1 MSTNTIISGIAMF
14 APLLLDIVGI
24 ALFSAKKKEE

>member
-1 MSTNTIISGIAMF
+1 MSTTIISGIAIF
-14 APLLLDIVGI
+14 AHLLLDIVGI